1 MTCCQRPADGAKGTS
16 GRCARPASILTPAL
30 ICGGE
35 GIQRSGFKASRHLM
49 SLESPPTAIFCG
61 NDRSALGAY
70 QALAELGLRI
80 PEDVSIVGFDD
91 QDLLRDFFHP
101 PLTTVR
107 LPFAEMG
114 RSSGRSRARL

>member
-1 MTCCQRPADGAKGTS
+1 
-16 GRCARPASILTPAL
+16 
-30 ICGGE
+30 
-35 GIQRSGFKASRHLM
+35 M

-70 QALAELGLRI
+70 QALAELGLRV
-80 PEDVSIVGFDD
+80 PEDVSVVGFDD

-114 RSSGRSRARL
+114 DRAAALVLDSDAPAEVHLIHCPVIHRQSVAPPKGR